1 MYIIYNIYIF
11 FFISTQRE
19 DVNSQLTRANFYK
32 IIYAMYVSMSNN
44 ARKRLIFN
52 NMEVAM
58 VISQLFLSC
67 RKCARKNSFRLI
79 PQRKKGFIYC
89 RNKLCLF
96 K

>member
-1 MYIIYNIYIF
+1 M
-11 FFISTQRE
+11 
-19 DVNSQLTRANFYK
+19 
-32 IIYAMYVSMSNN
+32 SMSNN

-79 PQRKKGFIYC
+79 PQRKKSLTRGG
-89 RNKLCLF
+89 NKLRLLNGRTSLLRLAYKLKQTFCAN
-96 K
+96 